1 MPLETQAKLLRTL
14 QERTVRP
21 VGGNREVPFDAR
33 VIAATNRDL
42 EAAVKTKRFREDL
55 YYRIA
60 VVCIEV
66 PPLRARSEDIPALA
80 QHFVRR
86 FAERFGKKV
95 LGIHPSALAQMVAYA
110 WPGNVRELEN
120 SVERAVALTRYDH
133 LTVDDLPE
141 RVSAHEP
148 AASATP
154 DDDVAGIVPLAEMER
169 RYVKRVLGLVGGN
182 KSRAARLLG
191 LDRSTLARM
200 FDREAHAE
208 HHDST
213 PPDGRAQPPPSMPP
227 ARP

>member
-1 MPLETQAKLLRTL
+1 M
-14 QERTVRP
+14 
-21 VGGNREVPFDAR
+21 
-33 VIAATNRDL
+33 
-42 EAAVKTKRFREDL
+42 
-55 YYRIA
+55 
-60 VVCIEV
+60 
-66 PPLRARSEDIPALA
+66 
-80 QHFVRR
+80 
-86 FAERFGKKV
+86 
-95 LGIHPSALAQMVAYA
+95 
-110 WPGNVRELEN
+110 
-120 SVERAVALTRYDH
+120 ALTRYDH